1 MCYMSTAKRV
11 GVREL
16 RQNLSVH
23 LARVIAGETLEVTDR
38 GQPVA
43 VLAPLAAGEPA
54 LSRLQREGRLVPAV
68 GDCLS
73 ARRRPTRAK
82 GLAARELRG
91 ERADRRL

>member
-1 MCYMSTAKRV
+1 MCYMEATHRV

-43 VLAPLAAGEPA
+43 LFTPLAAGESI
-54 LSRLQREGRLVPAV
+54 LKRLEREGRVVPATTS
-68 GDCLS
+68 LLPS
-73 ARRRPTRAK
+73 RRHRAPSPNW
-82 GLAARELRG
+82 AARELQR
-91 ERADRRL
+91 ERADRKL